1 MEWLSNKIQQ
11 CPWLF
16 YWMMCLVLFAGVM
29 AYSGVIKPQA
39 VSLYQTAVELPSRTY
54 SLPSDE
60 EVLRRYM
67 TPVPEQLIIINRATN
82 ELALFENG
90 HLVKKFIVATGKSS
104 TPTPTGKFPIVNKIK
119 NRPFYKLNIPGGDP
133 RNPLGDRWIG
143 LDIDGTNGTTYAIHG
158 NSNASTI
165 GRYVSNGCIRMYN
178 SDVQELFERVHIG
191 TMVIIQDFTGPWDAV
206 AMEHG
211 YKLYS

>member
-1 MEWLSNKIQQ
+1 MEGFFNGIQRYA
-11 CPWLF
+11 PLF
-16 YWMMCLVLFAGVM
+16 SWIVCLVLVAAIIV
-29 AYSGVIKPQA
+29 YSGTMKPKA
-39 VSLYQTAVELPSRTY
+39 LSLYKTAVELPSHSY
-54 SLPSDE
+54 SLQSDE
-60 EVLRRYM
+60 EALKRYM
-67 TPVPEQLIIINRATN
+67 TPVPEQLIIINRAAN

-90 HLVKKFIVATGKSS
+90 HLVKKFMVATGKSS
-104 TPTPTGKFPIVNKIK
+104 TPTPIGKFPIVNKIK
-119 NRPFYKLNIPGGDP
+119 NRPFYKLDIPGGDP

-165 GRYVSNGCIRMYN
+165 GHHVSNGCIRMYN
-178 SDVQELFERVHIG
+178 GDVRELFERVHIG
-191 TMVIIQDFTGPWDAV
+191 TMVIIQDFTSSWGAV

>member
-1 MEWLSNKIQQ
+1 MEWFSNKRQQ
-11 CPWLF
+11 RAPLLF
-16 YWMMCLVLFAGVM
+16 GIVCLVLFAAVM
-29 AYSGVIKPQA
+29 AYSGTIKPKPL
-39 VSLYQTAVELPSRTY
+39 SLYKTAVELPSRSY
-54 SLPSDE
+54 SLQFDE
-60 EVLRRYM
+60 EALKHYM
-67 TPVPEQLIIINRATN
+67 TPVPKQLIIINRAAN

-90 HLVKKFIVATGKSS
+90 HLVKKFMVATGKSS

-143 LDIDGTNGTTYAIHG
+143 LDIGGTNGTTYAIHG

-165 GRYVSNGCIRMYN
+165 GQHVSNGCIRMYN
-178 SDVQELFERVHIG
+178 GDVRELFERVQIG
-191 TMVIIQDFTGPWDAV
+191 TIVIIQDFTSSWDAV

>member
-1 MEWLSNKIQQ
+1 MKGFSSEIQQ
-11 CPWLF
+11 RAWLLF
-16 YWMMCLVLFAGVM
+16 WIVCLVLFAGVI
-29 AYSGVIKPQA
+29 AYSGMMKPKA
-39 VSLYQTAVELPSRTY
+39 ASLYQTAVELPSRSY
-54 SLPSDE
+54 SLQSDE
-60 EVLRRYM
+60 EVLRQYM
-67 TPVPEQLIIINRATN
+67 APVPEQLIIINRATN

-90 HLVKKFIVATGKSS
+90 HFVKKFVVATGKSS

-119 NRPFYKLNIPGGDP
+119 NRPFYKFNIPGGDP

-165 GRYVSNGCIRMYN
+165 GQHVSNGCIRMYN
-178 SDVQELFERVHIG
+178 GDVRELFERVHIG
-191 TMVIIQDFTGPWDAV
+191 TLVIIQDFTSSWDAV